1 MVCIPRC
8 AAYQGKTQR
17 TQEVTQMYYDKANRE
32 LMALIEEFLTVEREY
47 KFAQSRANV
56 HRDKAIEGD
65 AWERALY
72 FGALLRMLELE
83 ERAQEVEARIN
94 EIVDSISMTVIPGA

>member
-1 MVCIPRC
+1 MPFVPNSVQTKKSVNETR
-8 AAYQGKTQR
+8 
-17 TQEVTQMYYDKANRE
+17 EVTQMYYDKSNRE
-32 LMALIEEFLTVEREY
+32 LMALIEELLSVEREY
-47 KFAQSRANV
+47 KFAQSRANA
-56 HRDKAIEGD
+56 HRDKAFEGD